1 MNNKLARMKP
11 EWIIV
16 GLGNPGKKYE
26 ITRHNAGFL
35 SVDYIA
41 DKASIDFTVKEFDAE
56 IGYGKIGGVN
66 CVLMKPQTFMNLSG
80 KAVNPCAKAFGI
92 EPQNVLVICD
102 DINFEVGK
110 MRIRK
115 NGSSGG
121 QNGMNS
127 IIAEM
132 KSKEFPRIKVGIGN
146 IPEKWVLSDWVLS
159 RFRED
164 DMKPL
169 NEAIA
174 KVYDAVEMI
183 VNGDIEKAMGRFN

>member
-1 MNNKLARMKP
+1 MAKKIVLTVLLAMVVILVTG
-11 EWIIV
+11 IIFF
-16 GLGNPGKKYE
+16 E
-26 ITRHNAGFL
+26 
-35 SVDYIA
+35 
-41 DKASIDFTVKEFDAE
+41 
-56 IGYGKIGGVN
+56 
-66 CVLMKPQTFMNLSG
+66 
-80 KAVNPCAKAFGI
+80 I
-92 EPQNVLVICD
+92 EPENVLVICD

-132 KSKEFPRIKVGIGN
+132 KTKEFPRIKVGIGN
-146 IPEKWVLSDWVLS
+146 IPEKWDLSDWVLS

-169 NEAIA
+169 NEVIE
-174 KVYDAVEMI
+174 KVYDATAMI
-183 VNGDIEKAMGRFN
+183 VNGEIEKAMGRFN